1 MSQLIEFTSYD
12 PSAVEYYPP
21 VPAHKIVPDWYKD
34 IKLSIDWGEDQ
45 EVPTIKR
52 CVPVRDYLTSG
63 YVILNPYEVNIR
75 YSEDEAGILKASNVC
90 PAEEFISAH
99 PYNQCPVH
107 MNNVRNHYFKI
118 SNVWRVK
125 TPPGYSCH
133 FYQPFYDLNEDYKL
147 FPAIVD
153 TDKHDDAV
161 NFVGVGLKRNFN
173 IPVGAPL
180 MIVYPFKRDDWKMSV
195 EYEDFT
201 NKNAYK
207 FWTKKAWHST
217 YARLFHSNKKFR

>member
-12 PSAVEYYPP
+12 PSAAEYYPP

-34 IKLSIDWGEDQ
+34 IKLSTDWGEDQ